1 MGLVNFK
8 YHMCIINQQVVGH
21 KSATPRNYPPH
32 WANSSWLPN
41 QGQTLAHSKNHLTWQ
56 SQ

>member
-32 WANSSWLPN
+32 WANSSRLPN